1 MDGDSAPLPELIA
14 LSGSYNAHLIV
25 DEAHAVGVFN
35 QGLVHALNLQHN
47 VFARVVTF
55 GKALGTHGAIIL
67 GSEALKEYLINFAR
81 SFIYTTAASFSQ
93 LAGIKIAYEFLAWSA
108 NEQEL
113 LKNNITLFKSYINI
127 PGLVQSDSAIQS
139 IIIGGNKQTV
149 DLAALIRNAGFD
161 VRPILSPTVALGSER
176 LRICLHAFNTEAEIA
191 DLGNLLNKNL
201 HV

>member
-1 MDGDSAPLPELIA
+1 
-14 LSGSYNAHLIV
+14 
-25 DEAHAVGVFN
+25 
-35 QGLVHALNLQHN
+35 
-47 VFARVVTF
+47 
-55 GKALGTHGAIIL
+55 
-67 GSEALKEYLINFAR
+67 
-81 SFIYTTAASFSQ
+81 
-93 LAGIKIAYEFLAWSA
+93 LAGIKIAYEFLARLA

-139 IIIGGNKQTV
+139 IIIGGNKQTA
-149 DLAALIRNAGFD
+149 DIAASIRDVGFD

-176 LRICLHAFNTEAEIA
+176 LRICLHTFNTEAEIA